1 MLSDRAEELYQGGK
15 KVLVFSQFTKFLDL
29 IKSNLIQKIGAG
41 NIYEL
46 TGSTRDRASPVEAFQ
61 SAKGG
66 ALMLVSLRAGGTGIT
81 LTSAD
86 YVFMADPWW
95 NPAVEEQ
102 AVDRVHRIGRKGD
115 VFIYRM
121 IAQDTVEDRVR
132 RLQSQKKKLFNDLLG
147 GLKDVSNQTKFLE
160 AISDI
165 IC

>member
-1 MLSDRAEELYQGGK
+1 M
-15 KVLVFSQFTKFLDL
+15 
-29 IKSNLIQKIGAG
+29 
-41 NIYEL
+41 
-46 TGSTRDRASPVEAFQ
+46 
-61 SAKGG
+61 
-66 ALMLVSLRAGGTGIT
+66 
-81 LTSAD
+81 
-86 YVFMADPWW
+86 
-95 NPAVEEQ
+95 
-102 AVDRVHRIGRKGD
+102 HRIGRKGD